1 LLLDASIFSR
11 AIIGGYNIRKYQ
23 SKEETEIVVG
33 RLTGLYGNILKYS
46 KVKLLFAPTKFE
58 DGSILHEVGG
68 KEIYKIFEVP
78 AGLTF
83 DRLIS
88 ELSKLNYYP
97 ALFPMYLKG
106 TIGGFIALNGS
117 GFGSYKF
124 GFVKNIK
131 TVHELI
137 DYKVAR
143 ITAVKYPEVLE
154 SEEESKFSWSAI
166 LIDDTT
172 KYYIPSIYNK
182 FLEHKIS
189 TISTDKVIK
198 EIENRI
204 YKIFKR
210 DYIPIIL
217 KMDHNKA
224 LNFNFDVHLGYII
237 KYNSPKKYKVLI
249 GRIEENRL
257 PELFEYLR
265 KNKDVVPFPYLK
277 EYEEYHEAIIEGF
290 KKYEIKIKDKK
301 LKNIVIDASK
311 CINCSLC
318 LDVCLSYNTTKN
330 ILFSPLGRFN
340 RLLTGESNFESC
352 FGCKACEEICP
363 VQINISNITE
373 TLPQFNNTKEKLVIE
388 VSDLPKSIY
397 ELEKILD
404 SKYRN
409 KPIFLLFVGCSSKY
423 DPLGVEGF
431 LNYLLI
437 NGNKLPPEFSPR
449 VKIIAGY
456 CCGFDKYLAGN
467 LEEAKI
473 DVERINKMKIEQNA
487 IGVYFLCPEGLYVY
501 NKLSNQK
508 GIFAFD
514 IIKNDLKDKNVH
526 LGCWAKK
533 LGYTSQYND
542 CAGLFF
548 TSYKDSPVKISKK
561 NYLTVCPFST
571 WKFGTIS
578 VYSTFIEKR
587 EITEIKKEEAFD
599 ENIIYNQLIRGVE
612 AAIDKAVD
620 EIAEKVSIWKLGG
633 EQYFVLLSIPI
644 MSKYINSELIRNFA
658 SDPQV
663 KQFFYSISQNRLLL
677 EQKIKTYV
685 DYITHYNFENKIIE
699 FSEEILKSNKLDYS
713 AMDIVKTNEFR
724 KALKEILMKSI
735 NENLL
740 SNIINSV
747 IYL

>member
-1 LLLDASIFSR
+1 MLLDASIFSR
-11 AIIGGYNIRKYQ
+11 AIIGGYDIRKYQ

-182 FLEHKIS
+182 FLKHKIS

-237 KYNSPKKYKVLI
+237 NYNSPKKYKVLI

-265 KNKDVVPFPYLK
+265 KNKDVVPFPYLR

-301 LKNIVIDASK
+301 LKNIIIDASK

-437 NGNKLPPEFSPR
+437 NGDKLPPEFSPR

-620 EIAEKVSIWKLGG
+620 EIAEKVSMWKLGG

-658 SDPQV
+658 SDPQI

-699 FSEEILKSNKLDYS
+699 FSEKILKSNKLDYS
-713 AMDIVKTNEFR
+713 VMDIVKTNEFR